1 MNIILQENE
10 KIIKTFSTHKGGLNT
25 VIFLAVFIIS
35 GLFFIKLYF
44 NFNFF
49 GYWQI
54 LFSAVSIILF
64 IWFLVKLFI
73 WRRNKLIITNERIIY
88 NHQKGLFN
96 KIVTDFLFKD
106 INEVGYEKKGLGDIL
121 SNRGTVYIRTGA
133 SKVVIHKTPNPSK
146 VVDVI
151 NQVRQ

>member
-10 KIIKTFSTHKGGLNT
+10 KIIKTFSTHKSGLNA
-25 VIFLAVFIIS
+25 VIFLTVFIIG

-54 LFSAVSIILF
+54 FFGAVSIILF

-73 WRRNKLIITNERIIY
+73 WRRNKLIITNERIVY

-96 KIVTDFLFKD
+96 KVVTDFLFKD
-106 INEVGYEKKGLGDIL
+106 INEVGYEKKGLGDTL

-133 SKVVIHKTPNPSK
+133 SKVVIHKIPNPSK